1 MACNCCKCCN
11 LVTVSSIAVA
21 GGITT
26 LTIPADTVLK
36 DGENICLGLF
46 LTIPVGTNGTAVN
59 VTNGTTT
66 WTIYNKIANWWRPCC
81 GLKSRTILKLKY
93 YDDPAHLL
101 KM

>member
-1 MACNCCKCCN
+1 MACNCCKCCK
-11 LVTVSSIAVA
+11 LVSVSSIAVV

-26 LTIPADTVLK
+26 LTIPAEIVPT

-46 LTIPVGTNGTAVN
+46 LNIPAGTNGTAVN

-93 YDDPAHLL
+93 YNDPAHFILR
-101 KM
+101 